1 MNDAEAKIG
10 VWMNDPAAPKKGRS
24 AAKASIADVEDPAD
38 CMSDA
43 ELTDTIAR
51 LEQELRAIP
60 TPQEAERLR
69 DQKRNEILH
78 YEKEQQRRAKK
89 MLRSLS
95 DPEVER
101 HIHGNGWMRQLA
113 YAERSH
119 RAKNL
124 IKKMSDVEVEKLSRS
139 DGDLEMKILAYEACL
154 RRQQRG

>member
-1 MNDAEAKIG
+1 MNE
-10 VWMNDPAAPKKGRS
+10 PAAPKKERL
-24 AAKASIADVEDPAD
+24 AAKASIADVENPAH

-43 ELTDTIAR
+43 ELIDTIAR

-69 DQKRNEILH
+69 DQKRTEIHH

-113 YAERSH
+113 SAERTH
-119 RAKNL
+119 RAKKL
-124 IKKMSDVEVEKLSRS
+124 IKKMSDAEVEKLSRS
-139 DGDLEMKILAYEACL
+139 DSDLEMKILAYEEHL
-154 RRQQRG
+154 RRKQR